1 MAIALVKSQFG
12 PTSTQN
18 PRKMTFL
25 PFLLRFFLKFF
36 VLLAGNLV
44 LYQCHSIAHVLPLYF
59 LCKAD
64 LLDLTR
70 WDKMDPG
77 QKGSR
82 TKWIQDKMEPGQKGS
97 RTKGIQDKMDPGQKG
112 TRTKWIQDNLDPGP
126 SGSRTIW
133 IQDNMD
139 PGQYASGTIGRTVG
153 TIGPLHTIFILFES
167 IFAKC
172 PRLCIFKNIRK
183 LK

>member
-1 MAIALVKSQFG
+1 MAIALVESQFG

-25 PFLLRFFLKFF
+25 PFLLRFFFSFF

-59 LCKAD
+59 LIKAD

-70 WDKMDPG
+70 QDKKDPG

-82 TKWIQDKMEPGQKGS
+82 TKW
-97 RTKGIQDKMDPGQKG
+97 IQDKMDPGQKG
-112 TRTKWIQDNLDPGP
+112 TRTKWIQD
-126 SGSRTIW
+126 
-133 IQDNMD
+133 
-139 PGQYASGTIGRTVG
+139 
-153 TIGPLHTIFILFES
+153 
-167 IFAKC
+167 
-172 PRLCIFKNIRK
+172 IREP
-183 LK
+183 